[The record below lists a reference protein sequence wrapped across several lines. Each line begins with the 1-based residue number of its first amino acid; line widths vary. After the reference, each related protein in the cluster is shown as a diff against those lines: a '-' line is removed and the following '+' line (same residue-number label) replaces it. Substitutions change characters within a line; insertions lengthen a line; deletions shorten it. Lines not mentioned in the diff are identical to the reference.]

1 MPASPRSSACVSWI
15 DPIAAKPPVRSAN
28 QHAART
34 FGPIEPAANSAAPSS
49 SGVALRIARW
59 SGVPQ
64 SA

>member
-1 MPASPRSSACVSWI
+1 MEPM
-15 DPIAAKPPVRSAN
+15 AAKLPVRSAN

-34 FGPIEPAANSAAPSS
+34 LGPIEPAAKLAPASM

-64 SA
+64 FS